1 MPVSPPAPTNVV
13 SDGADL
19 LATFTDTDG
28 TRYKAR
34 QLAGTSDWFVEGDG
48 PVEAILAYGQS
59 NTLAAGYA
67 DPDTLGALFPNTVVM
82 LPCGPTWTIGDRRG
96 VMAESFVP
104 LEVPAGTASLPGV
117 MDSFAVE
124 RLARDA
130 GRAPP
135 GLYHFTVGVS
145 GQRIA
150 AFLRGRPTY
159 EALLDNVMSA
169 KEVAQRY
176 DRALV
181 VRAVLW
187 TQGENSSEGYAGD
200 LRQLIDSLQRD
211 IKAITGQPHPPE
223 FMIRQTSGADFG
235 NTAGDSAQAQFEV
248 ARERVGHGVTL
259 VGPLYQGAMSD
270 RRHYTTE
277 ARMMFA
283 DIAARALEAVR
294 KGEVYRP
301 VWPLT
306 LTRSGKVIDV
316 RFNVRG
322 SGLRFDRDLVP
333 ASTAE
338 GFQFKDAAGVI
349 PIASVNIAA
358 PDTVRITLNHEPA
371 GAAAT
376 LSYAMVD
383 EAVAKFSGP
392 RGSLYSQEDG
402 ASTVYGRM
410 GFAVPMHPR
419 HYAVRFILPVK

>member
-1 MPVSPPAPTNVV
+1 
-13 SDGADL
+13 
-19 LATFTDTDG
+19 
-28 TRYKAR
+28 
-34 QLAGTSDWFVEGDG
+34 
-48 PVEAILAYGQS
+48 
-59 NTLAAGYA
+59 
-67 DPDTLGALFPNTVVM
+67 
-82 LPCGPTWTIGDRRG
+82 
-96 VMAESFVP
+96 
-104 LEVPAGTASLPGV
+104 
-117 MDSFAVE
+117 
-124 RLARDA
+124 
-130 GRAPP
+130 
-135 GLYHFTVGVS
+135 
-145 GQRIA
+145 
-150 AFLRGRPTY
+150 
-159 EALLDNVMSA
+159 
-169 KEVAQRY
+169 
-176 DRALV
+176 
-181 VRAVLW
+181 
-187 TQGENSSEGYAGD
+187 
-200 LRQLIDSLQRD
+200 
-211 IKAITGQPHPPE
+211 
-223 FMIRQTSGADFG
+223 
-235 NTAGDSAQAQFEV
+235 
-248 ARERVGHGVTL
+248 
-259 VGPLYQGAMSD
+259 
-270 RRHYTTE
+270 
-277 ARMMFA
+277 MMFA